1 MNTHSNKI
9 IVPIDFS
16 EQSLI
21 ALKQSY
27 NLAKIQEAEIVL
39 LYVFE
44 ELNPVMKVFFVEV
57 QGLKDAVKK
66 NLITLSEEAAKESGV
81 AVTYKI
87 EKGSIY
93 NKIVKTAKQLKAK
106 MIVMGTQGAA
116 KGKFIGS
123 NALRVVKTAPCP
135 LITIKGKEHRKGC
148 HKILLPLDL
157 TKATVDK
164 VNIGIKLAQLFKAQ
178 INVVSII
185 LSDKNEVQSK
195 LEEQINEV
203 KNRIEKENITC
214 ETELIYIEKGTK
226 KLVDALLEYATTIA
240 SDLILIMTQQEN
252 EFKELF
258 IGSKASAIIRKSD
271 IPVMS
276 VLPQKKF
283 DAQKII
289 K

>member
-1 MNTHSNKI
+1 MSDFSNKI
-9 IVPIDFS
+9 VVPIDFS

-27 NLAKIQEAEIVL
+27 NLAKTLEAEIVL

-44 ELNPVMKVFFVEV
+44 ELNPVMKVFFAEV
-57 QGLKDAVKK
+57 HGLKEAVKK

-81 AVTYKI
+81 PVSYKI

-106 MIVMGTQGAA
+106 MIVMGTKRAG
-116 KGKFIGS
+116 KGKLIGS
-123 NALRVVKTAPCP
+123 NALKVVKTAPCP
-135 LITIKGKEHRKGC
+135 VITIKGKEHRKGC
-148 HKILLPLDL
+148 KKILLPLDL
-157 TKATVDK
+157 TKATADK
-164 VNIGIKLAQLFKAQ
+164 VNIGIKLAQLFNAQ
-178 INVVSII
+178 INVISII
-185 LSDKNEVQSK
+185 LNDKNEVQSK

-203 KNRIEKENITC
+203 KYRIEKENISC
-214 ETELIYIEKGTK
+214 ETSLIFIEKGTK
-226 KLVDALLEYATTIA
+226 KLVDALLEYATTIT

-252 EFKELF
+252 EFKEFF
-258 IGSKASAIIRKSD
+258 IGSKASAIIRKSN

-283 DAQKII
+283 DAQNK
-289 K
+289 